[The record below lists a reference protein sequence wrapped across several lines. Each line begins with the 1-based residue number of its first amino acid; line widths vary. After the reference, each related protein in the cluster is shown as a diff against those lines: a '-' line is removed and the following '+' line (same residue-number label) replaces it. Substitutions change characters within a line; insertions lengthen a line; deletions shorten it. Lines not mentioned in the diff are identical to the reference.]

1 MFHVHAKSPKT
12 RVGLEMKTQQLNI
25 LSIGSNAVL
34 DPVGAGSLYTIRG
47 IFPMPML
54 GPNRYLTQEIY
65 GSESKRNKNVKNEI
79 LSVQKGC

>member
-47 IFPMPML
+47 IFPML
-54 GPNRYLTQEIY
+54 GTNRNLTQENLWIRIQ
-65 GSESKRNKNVKNEI
+65 EEQKR
-79 LSVQKGC
+79 QK